1 MWGTF
6 SQAGKACLARGERF
20 PRREKLAW
28 LVGNIFPG
36 GKTLPRSWGTFSRAG
51 NPCRARGEHFPG
63 RENLAALRGNTFPGG
78 KSLPGSWGTFSRA
91 GKPCRARGER
101 FPKRENLAALR
112 GNTFTSMET
121 LLRFAATLLRAW
133 KPCCILRQH
142 FYEHENLAAFCG
154 RVSTIICS
162 PPSFP
167 IRPHQG
173 VCDTPLQL
181 AAKNL
186 HEMMPSI
193 TASSATNGKNVGAYR
208 IRPPHRRTGQTMGT
222 FTEKR
227 WIARHRLSPFAHIRA
242 YAIRPYS
249 FWRKTFTN
257 RCHPSPHPERQM
269 VNM

>member
-1 MWGTF
+1 M
-6 SQAGKACLARGERF
+6 GKPCRAPQEHFPKRGNLA
-20 PRREKLAW
+20 A
-28 LVGNIFPG
+28 LVGNIFPN
-36 GKTLPRSWGTFSRAG
+36 GKTLTR
-51 NPCRARGEHFPG
+51 
-63 RENLAALRGNTFPGG
+63 
-78 KSLPGSWGTFSRA
+78 SWGTFSRA
-91 GKPCRARGER
+91 GKPCRAAQEH
-101 FPKRENLAALR
+101 FPEQENLAALR
-112 GNTFTSMET
+112 RNTFPGGKT
-121 LLRFAATLLRAW
+121 LLRSAATLLRAW
-133 KPCCILRQH
+133 KPCRAARQH

-181 AAKNL
+181 AAKNSR
-186 HEMMPSI
+186 EMMPSI
-193 TASSATNGKNVGAYR
+193 TVSHRTNGKNVGAYR

-249 FWRKTFTN
+249 FWRKTYTK
-257 RCHPSPHPERQM
+257 
-269 VNM
+269 